1 MDYLNNHGYTN
12 TYLPRR
18 ESTSITKSYTQKSVN
33 LAEAVHLD
41 AMYDLQRWINNSKS
55 EIENYVSK
63 RLWYEYEQELKEE
76 DELLDLKLECTDI
89 RGFLVDMRKGID
101 WFKNNFSDTPKI
113 LANFYNKINERNE
126 RLTRIKKYLSTR
138 VRRYAALN
146 AINNNDTN
154 IEVTKLIQRKVIL
167 ELKALDI
174 FLSNNKR
181 YTERKSMDEIMKG
194 AGDND

>member
-1 MDYLNNHGYTN
+1 MDYLNNHGYTA

-18 ESTSITKSYTQKSVN
+18 ESTSITQSYTQKSVN

-41 AMYDLQRWINNSKS
+41 AMYDLQRWISNSKS
-55 EIENYVSK
+55 EIDNYVTK
-63 RLWYEYEQELKEE
+63 KLWYDCEREIKEE
-76 DELLDLKLECTDI
+76 NELLDLKLECTDI

-101 WFKNNFSDTPKI
+101 WFKNNFSDRPTV
-113 LANFYNKINERNE
+113 LVNFYNKINQRNE
-126 RLTRIKKYLSTR
+126 RLTKIKKYLSTR

-146 AINNNDTN
+146 AINNDDVS
-154 IEVTKLIQRKVIL
+154 IEITKLIQRKVIV

-194 AGDND
+194 GDE

>member
-41 AMYDLQRWINNSKS
+41 AMYDLQRWISNSKS
-55 EIENYVSK
+55 EIDNYVSK
-63 RLWYEYEQELKEE
+63 KVWYDCEREIKEE
-76 DELLDLKLECTDI
+76 NELLDLKLECTDI

-101 WFKNNFSDTPKI
+101 WFKNNFSDRPTI
-113 LANFYNKINERNE
+113 LVNFYNKINQRNE
-126 RLTRIKKYLSTR
+126 RLTKIKKYLSTR

-146 AINNNDTN
+146 AINNDDTS
-154 IEVTKLIQRKVIL
+154 IEVTKLIQRKVIV

-194 AGDND
+194 GDE

>member
-1 MDYLNNHGYTN
+1 
-12 TYLPRR
+12 
-18 ESTSITKSYTQKSVN
+18 

-41 AMYDLQRWINNSKS
+41 AMYDLQRWISNSKS
-55 EIENYVSK
+55 EIDNYVTK
-63 RLWYEYEQELKEE
+63 KLWYDYERELKEE
-76 DELLDLKLECTDI
+76 NELLDLKLECTDI

-101 WFKNNFSDTPKI
+101 WFKNNFSDRPTV
-113 LANFYNKINERNE
+113 LVNFYNKINQRNE
-126 RLTRIKKYLSTR
+126 RLTKIKKYLSTR

-146 AINNNDTN
+146 AINNNDTS
-154 IEVTKLIQRKVIL
+154 IEVTKLIQRKVIV

-194 AGDND
+194 GDE

>member
-1 MDYLNNHGYTN
+1 MDYLNNHGYTT

-18 ESTSITKSYTQKSVN
+18 ESTSITQSYTQKSVN

-41 AMYDLQRWINNSKS
+41 AMYDLQRWISNSKS
-55 EIENYVSK
+55 EIDNYVTK
-63 RLWYEYEQELKEE
+63 KLWYDCEREIKEE
-76 DELLDLKLECTDI
+76 NELLDLKLECTDI

-101 WFKNNFSDTPKI
+101 WFKNNFSDRPTV
-113 LANFYNKINERNE
+113 LVNFYNKINQRNE
-126 RLTRIKKYLSTR
+126 RLTKIKKYLSTR

-146 AINNNDTN
+146 AINNDDVS
-154 IEVTKLIQRKVIL
+154 IEITKLIQRKVIV

-194 AGDND
+194 GDE

>member
-1 MDYLNNHGYTN
+1 
-12 TYLPRR
+12 
-18 ESTSITKSYTQKSVN
+18 

-41 AMYDLQRWINNSKS
+41 AMYDLQRWISNSKS
-55 EIENYVSK
+55 EIDNYVTK
-63 RLWYEYEQELKEE
+63 KLWYDCEREIKEE
-76 DELLDLKLECTDI
+76 NELLDLKLECTDI

-101 WFKNNFSDTPKI
+101 WFKNNFSDRPTV
-113 LANFYNKINERNE
+113 LVNFYNKINQRNE
-126 RLTRIKKYLSTR
+126 RLTKIKKYLSTR

-146 AINNNDTN
+146 AINNDDVS
-154 IEVTKLIQRKVIL
+154 IEITKLIQRKVIV

-194 AGDND
+194 GDE